1 MKVVTMA
8 LRQYWWAV
16 AVIIGAMILAIAVAG
31 VLLVNQRFPLP
42 WVDTYTVKAEFSSAQ
57 AVTPGQGQQ
66 VTVAGVQ
73 VGEISTVKLRDGR
86 AVVSLSI
93 KKEKLARVHRDATLA
108 LRPRTGLQD
117 MTIELDPGRTSSPV
131 LPDGGTLNATRT
143 TRQVQFDEVL
153 ASLDS
158 DTRAYLQ
165 QFLSATDR
173 GLSDNTAQT
182 RRVLRLGTPTAKQAD
197 RVLQV
202 LADRRRSVSRVVSS
216 LGSVAER
223 LQDHNASVAATVRR
237 AADTLK
243 TVGGRDAEVRSSL
256 QQLPGTLAQVDSTLT
271 ATASLAKEL
280 RPAAVALRPAV
291 KDVRAALPDLDPLLR
306 AVPAG
311 IEPVARLGKVTR
323 KSTED
328 LRTTLSTL
336 RPQLSNVSRLSKS
349 LQWTTNVLGYEP
361 PGDEQ
366 GNLFWFSWFWH
377 NANSVLANEDAHGV
391 AWRGQAIFSCTSFTG
406 LDALRPVID
415 LLNTARVCQ

>member
-1 MKVVTMA
+1 MKVVRMA

-16 AVIIGAMILAIAVAG
+16 AVIIGAMIIAIAVAG

-73 VGEISTVKLRDGR
+73 VGEISSVELRDGR
-86 AVVSLSI
+86 AVLSLSI
-93 KKEKLARVHRDATLA
+93 KKSKLAQIHRDATLT

-117 MTIELDPGRTSSPV
+117 MTIELDPGRASSPV
-131 LPDGGTLNATRT
+131 VPDGGTLDASRT
-143 TRQVQFDEVL
+143 TRQVQFDEAL

-165 QFLSATDR
+165 QFLAATDR
-173 GLSDNTAQT
+173 GLSGNTAQA
-182 RRVLRLGTPTAKQAD
+182 RRILRLGTPTAKQAD

-216 LGSVAER
+216 LGSVAAR

-237 AADTLK
+237 AADTLE
-243 TVGGRDAEVRSSL
+243 TVGARDAEVRSSL
-256 QQLPGTLAQVDSTLT
+256 QQLPATLAQVDRTLT
-271 ATASLAKEL
+271 ATASLSREL

-291 KDVRAALPDLDPLLR
+291 KDVRAALPHLDPLLR
-306 AVPAG
+306 AIPAG

-328 LRTTLSTL
+328 LRTTLDTL
-336 RPQLSNVSRLSKS
+336 RPQLADVSRLSKS

-391 AWRGQAIFSCTSFTG
+391 AWRGQLILSCTSLTG
-406 LDALRPVID
+406 LDILRPVVD
-415 LLNTARVCQ
+415 LLNTARVCR

>member
-16 AVIIGAMILAIAVAG
+16 AVIIGAMILATAVAG

-42 WVDTYTVKAEFSSAQ
+42 WVETYTVKAEFSSAQ

-73 VGEISTVKLRDGR
+73 VGEISTVELRDGR

-93 KKEKLARVHRDATLA
+93 KREKLAKIHRDAKMT

-117 MTIELDPGRTSSPV
+117 MTLELDPGRTSSPV
-131 LPDGGTLNATRT
+131 VPDGGTLDATRT

-158 DTRAYLQ
+158 DTRAYVQ
-165 QFLSATDR
+165 QFLAATDR
-173 GLSDNTAQT
+173 GLSGNTAQT
-182 RRVLRLGTPTAKQAD
+182 RRVLRLGTPTAEQAD
-197 RVLQV
+197 RVLRV
-202 LADRRRSVSRVVSS
+202 LTDRRRNLSRTVSS

-223 LQDHNASVAATVRR
+223 LQDRDASVAATVRR

-243 TVGGRDAEVRSSL
+243 TVAGRDAEVRSSL
-256 QQLPGTLAQVDSTLT
+256 QQLPPTLARVDSTLT
-271 ATASLAKEL
+271 DTATLFREL
-280 RPAAVALRPAV
+280 QPAAVALRPAV
-291 KDVRAALPDLDPLLR
+291 KDLRAALPDLDPLLR
-306 AVPAG
+306 AIPAG
-311 IEPVARLGKVTR
+311 IAPVARLGKVTR
-323 KSTED
+323 KPTAD
-328 LRTTLSTL
+328 LRASLDTL
-336 RPQLSNVSRLSKS
+336 RPQLGNVSRLAKS

-361 PGDEQ
+361 PGEEN

-377 NANSVLANEDAHGV
+377 NTNSVLANEDAHGV

-406 LDALRPVID
+406 LDVLRPVVD
-415 LLNTARVCQ
+415 VLNATRVCK

>member
-16 AVIIGAMILAIAVAG
+16 AVIIGAMILATVVAG

-42 WVDTYTVKAEFSSAQ
+42 WVETYTVKAEFSSAQ

-73 VGEISTVKLRDGR
+73 VGEISTVELRDGR

-93 KKEKLARVHRDATLA
+93 KKGKLAEIHRDAKMT

-117 MTIELDPGRTSSPV
+117 ITLELDPGRTSSPV
-131 LPDGGTLNATRT
+131 VPDGGTLDATRT

-158 DTRAYLQ
+158 DSRAYVQ
-165 QFLSATDR
+165 QFLAATDR
-173 GLSDNTAQT
+173 GLSGNTAQT
-182 RRVLRLGTPTAKQAD
+182 RRVLRLGTPTAEQAD
-197 RVLQV
+197 RVLRV
-202 LADRRRSVSRVVSS
+202 LTDRRRNLSRTVSS
-216 LGSVAER
+216 LGGVAER
-223 LQDHNASVAATVRR
+223 LQDRDASIAATVRR
-237 AADTLK
+237 AADTLR

-256 QQLPGTLAQVDSTLT
+256 QQLPATLAQVDGTLT
-271 ATASLAKEL
+271 DTAAFSREL

-291 KDVRAALPDLDPLLR
+291 KDLRAALPDLDPLLR
-306 AVPAG
+306 AIPAG

-323 KSTED
+323 KPTAD
-328 LRTTLSTL
+328 LRTSLDTL
-336 RPQLSNVSRLSKS
+336 RPQLGNVSRLAKS

-361 PGDEQ
+361 PGEEN

-391 AWRGQAIFSCTSFTG
+391 AWRGQAILSCTSLTG
-406 LDALRPVID
+406 LDVLRPVVD
-415 LLNTARVCQ
+415 VLNATRVCQ